1 MQKSS
6 SYSRIKDISLKKKWS
21 HRYHASSNESP
32 GIYVF
37 SGTCPS
43 FWVWSAK
50 TAGGDRCL
58 QAITIALDAAS
69 DGKRW
74 YTSTANL
81 QLASLSLCIACRHV
95 ATLHV
100 RMDMLTPPRLWD
112 PAAAQSII
120 TDDPRGGSEQRTVF
134 SRVPPIRARSL
145 RWERPVKLLEYTGM
159 AGSSDEK
166 KEEGGLPAKSTP
178 NHDIP
183 RSPVT
188 TFDRVRYLVF
198 GRDFKEPVDSVV
210 WPHTLQKLRFGYSFN
225 QPIDGVS
232 WPTSLRQ
239 LIFGERF
246 NHPIDNVKWPASLVS
261 LTFGFHFDQ
270 RIDAVTWPTS
280 LQHVTFVYGSVF
292 NQPLNRVRWP
302 PSLKAVTFGHAFNQP
317 VDRVLWPASLQQLT
331 FGAMFNQSM
340 DGVEWPAS
348 LQRLTYGQSF
358 DQPLVRGQRDP
369 LQQRR
374 YASGTGHHERR
385 NGFDGVSKIR
395 VWPDSLQQLKFGYEF
410 SQPINSIR
418 WPESLRELT
427 FGCRFNQEIQD
438 VIWPASLERLTFI
451 GCFNQ
456 PIESVQWPTSL
467 QHLSFGN
474 YFDQRL
480 TTAEWPAG
488 LQELRLRN
496 PRYSHSLRYV
506 RWPIGLKRLVVRSK
520 LKKIDSI
527 KLPCGAQIV
536 ICDG

>member
-1 MQKSS
+1 MF
-6 SYSRIKDISLKKKWS
+6 I
-21 HRYHASSNESP
+21 
-32 GIYVF
+32 
-37 SGTCPS
+37 GTCL
-43 FWVWSAK
+43 SAWAWCAK
-50 TAGGDRCL
+50 YAGGNRCL

-81 QLASLSLCIACRHV
+81 QLASLSLCIACRDV

-100 RMDMLTPPRLWD
+100 RVDMLTPPRLWD
-112 PAAAQSII
+112 PAAAQFIL
-120 TDDPRGGSEQRTVF
+120 TDDPRGRSEEPTVL

-145 RWERPVKLLEYTGM
+145 RWERPVNLLEYPRTIE
-159 AGSSDEK
+159 SLDDEK
-166 KEEGGLPAKSTP
+166 QEQEDFPVQSIP

-183 RSPVT
+183 RSSVT
-188 TFDRVRYLVF
+188 IFDRVRYMVF
-198 GRDFKEPVDSVV
+198 GRHFKDPVDSVV

-225 QPIDGVS
+225 QPVDGVA
-232 WPTSLRQ
+232 WPASLRQ

-246 NHPIDNVKWPASLVS
+246 NHPIDNVKWPTSLVS

-270 RIDAVTWPTS
+270 RVDAVTWPNS

-292 NQPLNRVRWP
+292 NQPLDGVTWP
-302 PSLKAVTFGHAFNQP
+302 ASLKALTFGHAFNQP
-317 VDRVLWPASLQQLT
+317 LDKVLWPATFQQLT

-340 DGVEWPAS
+340 DGVVWPAS

-358 DQPLVRGQRDP
+358 DQPLAKGQQDP
-369 LQQRR
+369 LQQQG
-374 YASGTGHHERR
+374 YASETGHQERR
-385 NGFDGVSKIR
+385 NGFDGVSRIV

-410 SQPINSIR
+410 SQPINSVR
-418 WPESLRELT
+418 WPKSLRELT
-427 FGCRFNQEIQD
+427 FGCRFNHEIRD

-456 PIESVQWPTSL
+456 PVESVRWPASL

-480 TTAEWPAG
+480 TAAEWPAR

-496 PRYSHSLRYV
+496 PRYSHSLRHV
-506 RWPIGLKRLVVRSK
+506 RWPVGLKRLVVRSK
-520 LKKIDSI
+520 LRKIDSI

-536 ICDG
+536 KCDG